1 MHKAKKQY
9 GQNFLT
15 DKNLLKKIVSE
26 AHLEN
31 KNVIEVGPGKGALTQ
46 FILPAAK
53 KFVAYEIDK
62 SLKEY
67 LDPLI
72 EKGLTVKYGDFLN
85 SDLNEDIKTFFNN
98 EEVQFIG
105 NLPYYITSPILFKV
119 LETEKIQSATMMIQ
133 KEVGDRIVSEPN
145 QKTYNALSVLVQY
158 FTNVR
163 RVMIVKKN
171 MFIPQPKV
179 DSVIIQIIKKPT
191 DQKITDKFVPFV
203 KAAFTQKRKTL
214 VNNLAQAYQIEK
226 SDIHTFLNE
235 NQMDL
240 NIRAEQISVEKFIE
254 LSQKWPFWHK
264 STLFSHENALFLKK
278 YDIIQ
283 L

>member
-26 AHLEN
+26 ANLEN

-46 FILPAAK
+46 FILPIAK

-72 EKGLTVKYGDFLN
+72 EKGLTIKYGDFLN

-98 EEVQFIG
+98 EEVEFIG

-119 LETEKIQSATMMIQ
+119 LETTNIRSATMMVQ
-133 KEVGDRIVSEPN
+133 KEVGDRMVSAPN

-163 RVMIVKKN
+163 RVMVVKKN

-191 DQKITDKFVPFV
+191 DEHVTEKFVPFV
-203 KAAFTQKRKTL
+203 KAAFNQKRKTL
-214 VNNLAQAYQIEK
+214 VNNLSQTFNIEK
-226 SDIHTFLNE
+226 AEIHHFLKE
-235 NQMDL
+235 NQIDV

-254 LSQKWPFWHK
+254 LSKKWPF
-264 STLFSHENALFLKK
+264 
-278 YDIIQ
+278 
-283 L
+283 